1 MLDDSGATLL
11 LAAERYLD
19 ALPVAE
25 GVEVVALESVRGDV
39 AGEPEEDL
47 GVEVDPRGLA
57 YVIYTS
63 GSTGRPKGIALAH
76 RGVVNNL
83 TDLNRRFRVG
93 PDDRLLFLSSLSF
106 DMSVYE
112 VLGTLAAGA
121 ALVIPDAAAER
132 DPAHWAPSRGATASP
147 SGTPPRRSFRPSS
160 RGRGGAGWRAPS
172 IRLAFLGGDWVPV
185 DLPARLRAL
194 APGAEVVVMGGA
206 TEASIHSTIFE
217 VGDAD
222 PAWRSIPY
230 GHPMANQRVYVL
242 SPELEPLPVHAPGE
256 LYLGGVGLARGYLD
270 RPGATAERFVPS
282 PFGDGERIYRTGD
295 RVRWRADGELE
306 LLGRLDHQIKVRGFR
321 IEAGEVESVL
331 REHPAVRSAVVMAH
345 GDGEDRFLAA
355 YVVAHPDAA
364 AADDEL
370 RDFARGRLPAY
381 MVPAAVVVL
390 DRLPLTPNGKLDRAS
405 LPIPRPA
412 GSTASHAG
420 PMSATEEALAAI
432 WSEVLR
438 VPVRGAEDDFFDL
451 GGHSLLA
458 ARVASRVG
466 QRFGVELSLA
476 DLFQLP
482 TVRALA
488 ALVDERAAVP
498 EPEPAPPEPGSMA
511 QLLSELESLSDA
523 EVRALLEATGGA
535 AEHAG

>member
-1 MLDDSGATLL
+1 VG
-11 LAAERYLD
+11 
-19 ALPVAE
+19 
-25 GVEVVALESVRGDV
+25 
-39 AGEPEEDL
+39 GE
-47 GVEVDPRGLA
+47 
-57 YVIYTS
+57 
-63 GSTGRPKGIALAH
+63 
-76 RGVVNNL
+76 
-83 TDLNRRFRVG
+83 
-93 PDDRLLFLSSLSF
+93 DRLLFLSSLSF

-132 DPAHWAPSRGATASP
+132 DPAHWAALV
-147 SGTPPRRSFRPSS
+147 RRHGVSVWNSAPALLQALVTTVEEA
-160 RGRGGAGWRAPS
+160 RGGALPT

-242 SPELEPLPVHAPGE
+242 SPEGEPLPVHAPGE
-256 LYLGGVGLARGYLD
+256 LYLGGAGLARGYLD

-295 RVRWRADGELE
+295 RARWRADGELE

-331 REHPAVRSAVVMAH
+331 REHPDVRSAVVTAH
-345 GDGEDRFLAA
+345 GDGEERFLAA
-355 YVVAHPDAA
+355 YVVAHPGASPDA
-364 AADDEL
+364 L
-370 RDFARGRLPAY
+370 RDYARGRLPAY

-390 DRLPLTPNGKLDRAS
+390 DRLPLTPNGKVDRAS
-405 LPIPRPA
+405 LPVPRPA
-412 GSTASHAG
+412 GSTAPGAG
-420 PMSATEEALAAI
+420 PMSPTEEALAAI

-466 QRFGVELSLA
+466 QRFDVELSLA

-488 ALVDERAAVP
+488 ALVDERAAAP
-498 EPEPAPPEPGSMA
+498 EPEPAPADPGSMA
-511 QLLSELESLSDA
+511 QLLTELESMSDA
-523 EVRALLEATGGA
+523 EVRALLEATGG
-535 AEHAG
+535 G

>member
-1 MLDDSGATLL
+1 VDVVKVVPAHLRAL
-11 LAAERYLD
+11 LAHPDAARLLPRTHLVLGGDAADWGLAARVRELAPGCRVFNHYGPTETTVGVAAGELDSDGAPHRPDAPPLGRMLGHARGYVLDAHGHAALPGTPGELFVGGAAVSRGYLNRPALTAERYL
-19 ALPVAE
+19 P
-25 GVEVVALESVRGDV
+25 
-39 AGEPEEDL
+39 
-47 GVEVDPRGLA
+47 DP
-57 YVIYTS
+57 
-63 GSTGRPKGIALAH
+63 
-76 RGVVNNL
+76 
-83 TDLNRRFRVG
+83 F
-93 PDDRLLFLSSLSF
+93 
-106 DMSVYE
+106 
-112 VLGTLAAGA
+112 
-121 ALVIPDAAAER
+121 
-132 DPAHWAPSRGATASP
+132 ATE
-147 SGTPPRRSFRPSS
+147 
-160 RGRGGAGWRAPS
+160 
-172 IRLAFLGGDWVPV
+172 
-185 DLPARLRAL
+185 
-194 APGAEVVVMGGA
+194 PGARM
-206 TEASIHSTIFE
+206 
-217 VGDAD
+217 
-222 PAWRSIPY
+222 
-230 GHPMANQRVYVL
+230 
-242 SPELEPLPVHAPGE
+242 
-256 LYLGGVGLARGYLD
+256 
-270 RPGATAERFVPS
+270 
-282 PFGDGERIYRTGD
+282 YRTGD
-295 RVRWRADGELE
+295 RARWRADGELE

-345 GDGEDRFLAA
+345 GDGEERFLAA
-355 YVVAHPDAA
+355 YVVAHPGAS

-405 LPIPRPA
+405 LPVPRPA
-412 GSTASHAG
+412 GSTAPDAG

-488 ALVDERAAVP
+488 ALVDERSAARAP

-511 QLLSELESLSDA
+511 QLLTELESLSDA

-535 AEHAG
+535 AERAG